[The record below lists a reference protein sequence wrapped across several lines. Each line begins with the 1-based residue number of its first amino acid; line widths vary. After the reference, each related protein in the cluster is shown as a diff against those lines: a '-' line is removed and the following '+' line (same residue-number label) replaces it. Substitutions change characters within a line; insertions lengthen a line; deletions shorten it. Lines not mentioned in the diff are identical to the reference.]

1 MGLQREVETPNIKGT
16 LKNIAANSNNAQGEA
31 ALFWSGQNASY
42 ASGRDPS
49 IRAGYDP
56 YFDASKSSSVYSGTE
71 LQPPALQV
79 LACIRT

>member
-1 MGLQREVETPNIKGT
+1 MFGQVPNIKGT
-16 LKNIAANSNNAQGEA
+16 LKNIAANINNAQGEA